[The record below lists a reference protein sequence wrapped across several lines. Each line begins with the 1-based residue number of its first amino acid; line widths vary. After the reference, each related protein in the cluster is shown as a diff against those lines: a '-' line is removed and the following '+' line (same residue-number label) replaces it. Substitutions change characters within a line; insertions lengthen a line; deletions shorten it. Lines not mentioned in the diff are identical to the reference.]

1 MPVPDQLAESKVPY
15 SEVAYQQLRGRIL
28 DNEMA
33 AGFQATE
40 QEVAAI
46 LGMSRTPTR
55 EAMLRLESE
64 GLIELRPRHG
74 MRVRAVS
81 ADDMREIYEI
91 LTGLEAIAAATVAAR
106 GLVDGQ
112 LGALERAVS
121 DMDQAL
127 DDDDLDSWMEADGR
141 FHGLLVEYSGNRRL
155 QTVVDTFLMQA
166 HRVRKMTAKLRPKP
180 TGSNI
185 AHAAVVDAIKR
196 RDSEAA
202 WRVHMEH
209 RGESG
214 QLLIGILEDLGLP
227 NF

>member
-1 MPVPDQLAESKVPY
+1 MRNQNPDGKVPY
-15 SEVAYQQLRGRIL
+15 SEVAYLQLRDRIL
-28 DNEMA
+28 DNEMP

-40 QEVAAI
+40 QEVASI

-81 ADDMREIYEI
+81 ADDMREIYQV
-91 LTGLEAIAAATVAAR
+91 LTGLEAMAAAAVAER
-106 GLVDGQ
+106 GLAGKDMAQ
-112 LGALERAVS
+112 LERAVA
-121 DMDQAL
+121 DMDAAL
-127 DDDDLDSWMEADGR
+127 EVDDLDAWMEADAR
-141 FHGLLVEYSGNRRL
+141 FHGLLVAFSGNRRL

-166 HRVRKMTAKLRPKP
+166 QRVRRMTVRLRPKP
-180 TGSNI
+180 TKSNL

-196 RDSEAA
+196 RDPETA

-214 QLLIGILEDLGLP
+214 QMLVGLLEELGLSQL
-227 NF
+227 